1 MTSRPAV
8 SNATFVPP
16 ISVPESQGPMVVPTR
31 ATTLGAAVTTWL
43 AIAVVIDLV
52 TEDANVIVLVPIARA
67 DGP

>member
-1 MTSRPAV
+1 
-8 SNATFVPP
+8 
-16 ISVPESQGPMVVPTR
+16 MVVPTR